1 MRGGWREWVLT
12 TKNRDD
18 VYYDGDFSLLEL
30 SEGSSIF
37 LSHRIWKGGAIK
49 FSPSKIVNFKW
60 NSHYFFC
67 GKKKI
72 YFRARRNW
80 YSGVPSPPSSGSPIG
95 TIWVTGTLGSV
106 CEARESPLPSTCREG
121 RVAGPGGRPLG
132 WLPG

>member
-12 TKNRDD
+12 TKNQDD
-18 VYYDGDFSLLEL
+18 VYYDDDFSLLEL

-67 GKKKI
+67 GKKKNI
-72 YFRARRNW
+72 FVLAGTGILEFLLRRVQAAR
-80 YSGVPSPPSSGSPIG
+80 SGPFG
-95 TIWVTGTLGSV
+95 
-106 CEARESPLPSTCREG
+106 
-121 RVAGPGGRPLG
+121 
-132 WLPG
+132 